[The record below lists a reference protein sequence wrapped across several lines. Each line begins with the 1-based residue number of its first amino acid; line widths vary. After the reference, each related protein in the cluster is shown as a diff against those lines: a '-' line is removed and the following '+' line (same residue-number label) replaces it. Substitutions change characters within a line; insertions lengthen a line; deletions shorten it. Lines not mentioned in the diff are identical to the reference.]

1 MTHQSTPRYLTEK
14 QVATI
19 TGFAVQT
26 LRNWRHR
33 GVGPVYCKVNNAAI
47 RYPWGDLLS
56 YMDQQKVGAAERGAA
71 FTL

>member
-1 MTHQSTPRYLTEK
+1 MTHQNAPRYLTEK
-14 QVATI
+14 QVAVI

-33 GVGPVYCKVNNAAI
+33 GVGPVYCKVNRAAI

-56 YMDQQKVGAAERGAA
+56 YMDEQRVITAD
-71 FTL
+71 